1 MFSKNIFEKL
11 LFIIIIIIASKYN
24 ILAGIIAIG
33 LYIYFFEN
41 KIIENFV
48 LRQRRER
55 DNSPTISNIVHNKNR
70 NSESSVLLNN
80 ESSSKHINPIK
91 IYSDNNDQSDE
102 NQIENTQIRNIYDV
116 SYVKEKMAKQH
127 QYIIKNTDLDKDEK
141 FRKEYCIDNYL
152 IKNYKQVTDVHNSFP
167 NLKYLS
173 EPCNPCDETC
183 KFDVISTNEQLTMLE
198 NLKPINSNTVIVNK

>member
-55 DNSPTISNIVHNKNR
+55 DNSHIISNIVHNKNR
-70 NSESSVLLNN
+70 NIESSVLLNN
-80 ESSSKHINPIK
+80 ESSNNNINPIK
-91 IYSDNNDQSDE
+91 TYSDYNDQSDE

-116 SYVKEKMAKQH
+116 PYIKEKIAKQH
-127 QYIIKNTDLDKDEK
+127 QDIIENTDLDKDEK

-152 IKNYKQVTDVHNSFP
+152 IKNYKQVTDVNKSFP

>member
-24 ILAGIIAIG
+24 ILAGIIGIG

-41 KIIENFV
+41 KIIENFD

-55 DNSPTISNIVHNKNR
+55 DNSHTISNIVHNKKSNM
-70 NSESSVLLNN
+70 NYVSLGS

-102 NQIENTQIRNIYDV
+102 NQIENTQI
-116 SYVKEKMAKQH
+116 
-127 QYIIKNTDLDKDEK
+127 K
-141 FRKEYCIDNYL
+141 FL
-152 IKNYKQVTDVHNSFP
+152 
-167 NLKYLS
+167 
-173 EPCNPCDETC
+173 
-183 KFDVISTNEQLTMLE
+183 TNQML
-198 NLKPINSNTVIVNK
+198 